1 MSRGVIHVHI
11 FGVHFIGSSIV
22 SVTLTFLLPINVRVE
37 QLSRVL
43 HAAYRVRVRRVQRAH
58 LAPRRQQLAR
68 HLRVL
73 LRQPHLHLYTHSALS
88 TDTLTDRP
96 YSAPPAARATPAR
109 APAPAAPPSVH
120 TLSAQHRHTH
130 RPSLQRAASSS
141 RDTCACS
148 CASRT
153 SICTHTQRSAQT
165 HSQTVPTA
173 RRQQLARHLRVL
185 LLPAAPPSVQHT
197 QRSAQTHSQTVPT
210 ARRQQLARHLR
221 VLLRQPHLHLY
232 THSALS
238 TDTPHRPS
246 PTARRQQLARHLRV
260 LLPPAAPPSVHTL
273 SAQHRHTHRPSLQ
286 RAASSS
292 RDTCACSCASR
303 TSICTHTQRSA
314 QTHSQTVPTARRQQ
328 LARHLRVLCASRTP
342 SSHTQRSAQ
351 TSQRPTR
358 AAAARATPRGSCAAH
373 PTVHNQRQ
381 HRPLTDV
388 PTRAPAARAT
398 LRVLRASRPPSVHTL
413 SVSQTHHRRPTARRR
428 LARHLRVLAQPHLHC
443 NTLSAQHRHLT
454 DVLRAPQ
461 QLARTARALR
471 QPHSSYTHQLRQ
483 THSQTVPSPSSSR
496 DTCAC
501 SCASRTS
508 ICTHTQRSAQTHS
521 QTVPTARRQQLA
533 RHLRVLLRQP
543 HLHLYTHSALS
554 TDTLTDRPYSAPPAA
569 RATPARAPAPAAP
582 PSVHTLSAQHRHTHR
597 PSLQRAASSSR
608 DTCACSCASRT
619 SICTHTQRSAQ
630 THSQT
635 VPTARRQQLARHLR
649 VLLRQ
654 PHLHLY
660 THSALS
666 TDTLTDRP
674 YSAPPAARATPAR
687 APAPAAPPSVHTLS
701 AQHRHTHRPS
711 LQRAASSSRDTCA
724 CSCASRTSICT
735 HTQRSAQTHSQT
747 VPTARR
753 QQLARHLRVLLR
765 QPHLHLY
772 THSALSTDTL
782 TDRPYSAPPAARAT
796 PARAPAPAAPPSVHT
811 LSAQHRHTHRPS
823 LQRAASS
830 SRDTCACSCASRTSI
845 CTHTQRSAQTHSQTV
860 PTARR
865 QQLARHL
872 RVLLRQPH
880 LHLYTHSALSTDT
893 LTDRPYSAP
902 PAARATPARAPAPAA
917 PPSVHTLS
925 AQHRHTHRPSLQ
937 RAASSSRDTC
947 ACSCASRTSICTHTQ
962 RSAQTHSQ
970 TVPTARRQQLARHL
984 RVLLRQPHL
993 HLYTHSALSTDT
1005 LTDRPYSAPP
1015 AARATPARAP
1025 APAAP
1030 PSVHTLS
1037 AQHRH
1042 THRPSLQRAASSSRD
1057 TCACSC
1063 ASRTSICTHTQRSA
1077 QTHSQT
1083 VPTARRQQ
1091 LARHLRVLLRQPHL
1105 HLYTHSALSTDTL
1118 TDRPYSAP
1126 PAARATPARAPAPA
1140 APPSVHTLSAQH
1152 RHTHRPSLQRAAS
1165 SSRDTC
1171 ACSCASRTSICT
1183 HTQRSAQTHS
1193 QTVPT
1198 ARRQQLARH
1207 LRVLLRQP
1215 HLHLYTHSALST
1227 DTLTDRPYSA
1237 PPAARATPARAP
1249 APAAPPS
1256 VHTLSAQHRHTHRP
1270 SLQRA
1275 ASSSRDTCACSCA
1288 SRTSICTH
1296 TQRSAQT
1303 HSQTVPTARRQQH
1316 ARTPA
1321 RAPAPAAPPS
1331 VHTLSAQHRHTHRPS
1346 LQRAAS
1352 SSRDTCACSCA
1363 SRTSI
1368 CTHTQRSAQTHSQTV
1383 PTARR
1388 QQLARH
1394 LRVLLRQPHLHL
1406 YTHSA
1411 LSTDTLT
1418 DRPYSAPPA
1427 LSFSFFKRP
1436 MPREACTN
1444 VLNDRHDAD
1453 HHRHRRS
1460 VIPSEQNSQIIDT
1473 RFYQPYL

>member
-1 MSRGVIHVHI
+1 MSITSHRLDFLSLLLKNG
-11 FGVHFIGSSIV
+11 FPYEAPV
-22 SVTLTFLLPINVRVE
+22 SVTLTFLLPIDVRVE

-120 TLSAQHRHTH
+120 TLGAQHRHTH

-153 SICTHTQRSAQT
+153 SICTHTQ
-165 HSQTVPTA
+165 
-173 RRQQLARHLRVL
+173 
-185 LLPAAPPSVQHT
+185 
-197 QRSAQTHSQTVPT
+197 
-210 ARRQQLARHLR
+210 
-221 VLLRQPHLHLY
+221 
-232 THSALS
+232 ALS
-238 TDTPHRPS
+238 TDTLTDRPYS
-246 PTARRQQLARHLRV
+246 APPAARATPARA
-260 LLPPAAPPSVHTL
+260 PAPAAPPSVHTL
-273 SAQHRHTHRPSLQ
+273 GAQHRHTHRPSLQ

-303 TSICTHTQRSA
+303 TSICTHTR
-314 QTHSQTVPTARRQQ
+314 
-328 LARHLRVLCASRTP
+328 
-342 SSHTQRSAQ
+342 
-351 TSQRPTR
+351 
-358 AAAARATPRGSCAAH
+358 
-373 PTVHNQRQ
+373 
-381 HRPLTDV
+381 
-388 PTRAPAARAT
+388 
-398 LRVLRASRPPSVHTL
+398 
-413 SVSQTHHRRPTARRR
+413 
-428 LARHLRVLAQPHLHC
+428 
-443 NTLSAQHRHLT
+443 
-454 DVLRAPQ
+454 
-461 QLARTARALR
+461 
-471 QPHSSYTHQLRQ
+471 
-483 THSQTVPSPSSSR
+483 
-496 DTCAC
+496 
-501 SCASRTS
+501 
-508 ICTHTQRSAQTHS
+508 RSAQTHS

-582 PSVHTLSAQHRHTHR
+582 PSVHTLR
-597 PSLQRAASSSR
+597 
-608 DTCACSCASRT
+608 
-619 SICTHTQRSAQ
+619 RSAQ

-687 APAPAAPPSVHTLS
+687 APAPAAPPSVHTLG

-735 HTQRSAQTHSQT
+735 HTRRSAQTHSQT

-811 LSAQHRHTHRPS
+811 LGAQHRHTHRPS

-845 CTHTQRSAQTHSQTV
+845 CTHTR
-860 PTARR
+860 
-865 QQLARHL
+865 
-872 RVLLRQPH
+872 
-880 LHLYTHSALSTDT
+880 
-893 LTDRPYSAP
+893 
-902 PAARATPARAPAPAA
+902 
-917 PPSVHTLS
+917 
-925 AQHRHTHRPSLQ
+925 
-937 RAASSSRDTC
+937 
-947 ACSCASRTSICTHTQ
+947 
-962 RSAQTHSQ
+962 
-970 TVPTARRQQLARHL
+970 
-984 RVLLRQPHL
+984 
-993 HLYTHSALSTDT
+993 
-1005 LTDRPYSAPP
+1005 
-1015 AARATPARAP
+1015 
-1025 APAAP
+1025 
-1030 PSVHTLS
+1030 
-1037 AQHRH
+1037 
-1042 THRPSLQRAASSSRD
+1042 
-1057 TCACSC
+1057 
-1063 ASRTSICTHTQRSA
+1063 
-1077 QTHSQT
+1077 
-1083 VPTARRQQ
+1083 
-1091 LARHLRVLLRQPHL
+1091 
-1105 HLYTHSALSTDTL
+1105 
-1118 TDRPYSAP
+1118 
-1126 PAARATPARAPAPA
+1126 
-1140 APPSVHTLSAQH
+1140 
-1152 RHTHRPSLQRAAS
+1152 
-1165 SSRDTC
+1165 
-1171 ACSCASRTSICT
+1171 
-1183 HTQRSAQTHS
+1183 
-1193 QTVPT
+1193 
-1198 ARRQQLARH
+1198 
-1207 LRVLLRQP
+1207 
-1215 HLHLYTHSALST
+1215 
-1227 DTLTDRPYSA
+1227 
-1237 PPAARATPARAP
+1237 
-1249 APAAPPS
+1249 
-1256 VHTLSAQHRHTHRP
+1256 
-1270 SLQRA
+1270 
-1275 ASSSRDTCACSCA
+1275 
-1288 SRTSICTH
+1288 
-1296 TQRSAQT
+1296 
-1303 HSQTVPTARRQQH
+1303 
-1316 ARTPA
+1316 
-1321 RAPAPAAPPS
+1321 
-1331 VHTLSAQHRHTHRPS
+1331 
-1346 LQRAAS
+1346 
-1352 SSRDTCACSCA
+1352 
-1363 SRTSI
+1363 
-1368 CTHTQRSAQTHSQTV
+1368 RSAQTHSQTV

-1444 VLNDRHDAD
+1444 VLNNRHDAD

-1460 VIPSEQNSQIIDT
+1460 MMPREQNSQIIDT
-1473 RFYQPYL
+1473 RFYQPYF